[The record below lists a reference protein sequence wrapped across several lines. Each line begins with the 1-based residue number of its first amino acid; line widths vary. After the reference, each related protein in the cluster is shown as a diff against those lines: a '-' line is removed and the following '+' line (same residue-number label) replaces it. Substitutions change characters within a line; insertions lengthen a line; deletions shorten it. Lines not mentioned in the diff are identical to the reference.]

1 VARWFVRIGTTRAN
15 KEYQPY
21 IGVAYNAF

>member
-1 VARWFVRIGTTRAN
+1 VARWFVRIGSTRAN
-15 KEYQPY
+15 GEFQPY